1 MKTFDLVLTATLIV
15 FAAINLFLGRVD
27 MATFDVALA
36 AANFAR
42 MAAFK

>member
-1 MKTFDLVLTATLIV
+1 MKTFDLATTVILMV
-15 FAAINLFLGRVD
+15 MALVNLFLGRVD
-27 MATFDVALA
+27 MATFDMAFA